1 MSNIFGGL
9 STPKY
14 LSPEESWAN
23 TGQLAPLVSHNF
35 AQGFQNAQQRSDQ
48 QEALNRQLQAAQV
61 TAAKQAQAA
70 EWLHGNGTDGDTTR
84 PWEAVSQHPE
94 LLLDPATAKGTAE
107 ILKASV
113 AASKAKSGSLETKIA
128 LQQTSDFTKQLDA
141 LNGDDPE
148 SVAAIRGMGKAK
160 DGSPSANQWNA
171 LSLAQ
176 ERIQLNHKQTMAQA
190 EIDARARGDN
200 VTVTTGPKG
209 ETITAKTPT
218 ATAQKKPGF
227 QFHNVAGQGVIF
239 DPATGDTRMMQKDGS
254 MVKATPGEFL
264 KIQKDLKSD
273 DTADPEFKAYVDQQV
288 KASTG
293 FKPST
298 SAPPKPGQVVKGYK
312 FKGGDP
318 SQKSNWEKVNE

>member
-1 MSNIFGGL
+1 MSIFGGL

-23 TGQLAPLVSHNF
+23 TGQLAPLVSQNF

-128 LQQTSDFTKQLDA
+128 LQQTSDFTKQLDT

-148 SVAAIRGMGKAK
+148 SVAAIRGMSKAK

-209 ETITAKTPT
+209 ETITAKTP
-218 ATAQKKPGF
+218 P
-227 QFHNVAGQGVIF
+227 
-239 DPATGDTRMMQKDGS
+239 PA
-254 MVKATPGEFL
+254 
-264 KIQKDLKSD
+264 KSAAD
-273 DTADPEFKAYVDQQV
+273 SADPQLKTYEGQHFVYVP
-288 KASTG
+288 KTG
-293 FKPST
+293 KLQKLAESGETKSLTPAELTKIATSPNVDDGLKTMATENLKRLGKPVPSNGLPP
-298 SAPPKPGQVVKGYK
+298 PPKIEQVVKGYK